1 MSNPF
6 IPIETAQIVWQE
18 NTPYS
23 FLYQDFYFSREN
35 ALSEAR
41 DVFIEGNDLINRWL
55 KPQPLVRK
63 QFCIGETGFGTAL
76 NFLTTWHYWLQHA
89 PDEAILY
96 YYSCEKHPL
105 SIADLKKC
113 LAQWPEFEC
122 LSAELIS
129 QYPLLTPGFHYLSLS
144 EGKVKLILMLGEADA
159 CFKQLSVSGDLK
171 LDTQLQCAGFDA
183 WYFDGFDPEKNESMW
198 SEDLFKVIALLS
210 RPACTFATR
219 STGSRVKDNLL
230 TCGFII
236 NKQKK
241 LDTKTDMLSGELL
254 TARYDGGR
262 RSTPWHFSTKKEV
275 TTRKA
280 AIIGAGLA
288 GAMTANALAR
298 RGWKVTVLERAANP
312 AQGASGNS
320 QAILYPQLSA
330 FKSPLTD
337 FMLMAYL
344 YALRFYKQL
353 PAIEKFADL
362 KGIIQLAYSDK
373 ERKLQSSLKKWLERY
388 PEMAVPIDAKEAS
401 QKAGIVLENGGLF
414 IPETGWIDLPELC
427 RFLLEHPGIN
437 TQTDTS
443 VSQIHYENGY
453 WLVNSQRAEVLVI
466 ANGYQASQFE
476 QTSWLPLKRIKG
488 QMNWIDESFES
499 RALTRPLCGDGH
511 VLPARNG
518 LHAVGATFELNF
530 THEQADDQGSQ
541 LNLNRLASLAGNINW
556 QKEVRE
562 QWAGVRAAA
571 PDYLPVAGP
580 VPDAHTFLKR
590 FAGLADDSKRWIAAS
605 GSYLPGLYVCSGFG
619 SRGLTSV
626 PVCAEWL
633 AGLINNEPGF
643 LPRDTIRALSAGRFL
658 IKRIVFGKK

>member
-6 IPIETAQIVWQE
+6 IPIETAKIDWQE

-23 FLYQDFYFSREN
+23 LVYKDFYFPRAN
-35 ALSEAR
+35 ALSEVR
-41 DVFIEGNDLINRWL
+41 DVFIEANDLIHRWL
-55 KPQPLVRK
+55 KLQSASHK

-76 NFLTTWHYWLQHA
+76 NFLTTWHSWLQYA
-89 PDEAILY
+89 PEEAVLY

-105 SIADLKKC
+105 SIIDLKKC
-113 LAQWPEFEC
+113 LAQWPEFES

-129 QYPLLTPGFHYLSLS
+129 QYPLLTPGFHYLSFS
-144 EGKVKLILMLGEADA
+144 EGRVKLILMLGEADS
-159 CFKQLSVSGDLK
+159 CFRQLLVSGDLK
-171 LDTQLQCAGFDA
+171 LDTQLKCARFDA

-198 SEDLFKVIALLS
+198 SVDLFKVIALLS
-210 RPACTFATR
+210 RPACTFATW
-219 STGSRVKDNLL
+219 STESRVKDNLL
-230 TCGFII
+230 NCGFII

-241 LDTKTDMLSGELL
+241 QDAKSDMLSGELL
-254 TARYDGGR
+254 AARYSGGR
-262 RSTPWHFSTKKEV
+262 RSTPWQFSTKKEV
-275 TTRKA
+275 AIRKA
-280 AIIGAGLA
+280 IIIGAGLA
-288 GAMTANALAR
+288 GAMTANALVR
-298 RGWKVTVLERAANP
+298 RGWKVTVLERAAHP

-401 QKAGIVLENGGLF
+401 QKAGIVLEQGGLF

-427 RFLLEHPGIN
+427 RFLLEHSEIN
-437 TQTDTS
+437 VQTETC
-443 VSQIHYENGY
+443 VSQIYYENGC
-453 WLVNSQRAEVLVI
+453 WLVNGQRAEVLVI
-466 ANGYQASQFE
+466 ANGAEASQFE

-488 QMNWIDESFES
+488 QMTWIDESLES
-499 RALTRPLCGDGH
+499 RTLTRPLCGDGH
-511 VLPARNG
+511 VLPARDG
-518 LHAVGATFELNF
+518 LHALGATFELSF
-530 THEQADDQGSQ
+530 THDQADEQGSE
-541 LNLNRLASLAGNINW
+541 LNLDRLSTLAANVNW
-556 QKEVRE
+556 QKEVRA

-580 VPDAHTFLKR
+580 VPDAHAFLQR

-605 GSYLPGLYVCSGFG
+605 GAYLHGLYLCSGFG

-643 LPRDTIRALSAGRFL
+643 LNRETIRSLSAGRFL